1 MSLPFYCLDPKPYYL
16 SLAIMLESASLNC
29 KYHDMTYPIPASLAQ
44 AEIEIKKSRF
54 IGLAQHIQSREA
66 GMSWLAEIKT
76 TYPDARHHCWAYL
89 IGNPTCATN
98 AGMGDDGEPSGTA
111 GKPILNVLQHKG
123 VGDIML
129 IVVRYFGGIKLGAGG
144 LTRAYGQA
152 AQAVMSILPIQTF
165 IPMKNLVIRC
175 DYAQEQPVRHW
186 VALAQGCVL
195 SVDYLAPLSMLVS
208 IPETELKALTQHL
221 QALAN
226 LSWKE
231 T

>member
-1 MSLPFYCLDPKPYYL
+1 MS
-16 SLAIMLESASLNC
+16 
-29 KYHDMTYPIPASLAQ
+29 YPIPQSLAQ

-54 IGLAQHIQSREA
+54 IGLAKPIHDRAE
-66 GMSWLAEIKT
+66 GMQWLDEIKA

-89 IGNPTCATN
+89 LGNPSCATN

-152 AQAVMSILPIQTF
+152 AQAVMSLLPIQTF
-165 IPMKNLVIRC
+165 IPMLSVSITC
-175 DYAQEQPVRHW
+175 DYGQEQQIRHW
-186 VALAQGCVL
+186 VDKLQG
-195 SVDYLAPLSMLVS
+195 SVSHVEYLEPLCIEVS
-208 IPETELKALTQHL
+208 IPEAETNSFIEQLKTLHHITFQIGELCPH
-221 QALAN
+221 
-226 LSWKE
+226 
-231 T
+231 